1 MGVELKSGTIYIKN
15 QSTNKWE
22 ELGDISDA
30 MITSSDNE
38 LTQGPVFKL
47 DASGTA
53 EFTMTVHKLTF
64 RQKLKLFG
72 LRFTLF
78 EFWKTMKIYFR
89 KRMIR

>member
-15 QSTNKWE
+15 PSTNKWE

-30 MITSSDNE
+30 TITSSDDE
-38 LTQGPVFKL
+38 LTQGPVFKS

-64 RQKLKLFG
+64 RQKLKLLG
-72 LRFTLF
+72 LRVTLF

>member
-15 QSTNKWE
+15 PSTNKWE
-22 ELGDISDA
+22 ELWNISDA
-30 MITSSDNE
+30 TITSSNDE

-53 EFTMTVHKLTF
+53 EFTMTVHNLTF

-72 LRFTLF
+72 LRFMLF
-78 EFWKTMKIYFR
+78 EFWKTIKIYFR

>member
-15 QSTNKWE
+15 PSTNKWE
-22 ELGDISDA
+22 EFGGISDA
-30 MITSSDNE
+30 EITSSDDE

-72 LRFTLF
+72 LRITLF
-78 EFWKTMKIYFR
+78 GFWKTMKTYFG
-89 KRMIR
+89 KKG

>member
-1 MGVELKSGTIYIKN
+1 MGVELKSGTMYIKN
-15 QSTNKWE
+15 PSTNEWE

-30 MITSSDNE
+30 TITSSDDE

-72 LRFTLF
+72 LRVTLF
-78 EFWKTMKIYFR
+78 GFWKTMKIYFR
-89 KRMIR
+89 KKFMK

>member
-1 MGVELKSGTIYIKN
+1 MGTELKSGMMYIKN
-15 QSTNKWE
+15 PSTNKWE

-30 MITSSDNE
+30 EITSSDDE

-72 LRFTLF
+72 LRITLF
-78 EFWKTMKIYFR
+78 GFWKTMKTYFG
-89 KRMIR
+89 KKG

>member
-1 MGVELKSGTIYIKN
+1 MGTELKSGMMYIKN
-15 QSTNKWE
+15 PSTNKWE

-30 MITSSDNE
+30 TITSSDDE

-64 RQKLKLFG
+64 RQKLKLFS
-72 LRFTLF
+72 LRITLF
-78 EFWKTMKIYFR
+78 GFWKTMKIYFR
-89 KRMIR
+89 KRLMK

>member
-1 MGVELKSGTIYIKN
+1 MGTELKSGMMYIKN
-15 QSTNKWE
+15 PSTNKWE

-30 MITSSDNE
+30 EITSSDDE

-53 EFTMTVHKLTF
+53 EFTMIMHKLTF

-72 LRFTLF
+72 LRIALLG
-78 EFWKTMKIYFR
+78 FWKTMKIYFR
-89 KRMIR
+89 KKG

>member
-15 QSTNKWE
+15 PSTNKWE

-30 MITSSDNE
+30 TITSSDDE

-72 LRFTLF
+72 LRVMLF
-78 EFWKTMKIYFR
+78 EFRKTMKIYFR
-89 KRMIR
+89 KGMTR

>member
-15 QSTNKWE
+15 PSTNKWE

-30 MITSSDNE
+30 TITSSDDE

-72 LRFTLF
+72 LRVTLF
-78 EFWKTMKIYFR
+78 EFWKAMKIYFR

>member
-1 MGVELKSGTIYIKN
+1 MGTELKSGMMYIKN
-15 QSTNKWE
+15 SSTNKWE

-30 MITSSDNE
+30 EITSSDDE

-72 LRFTLF
+72 LRIALLG
-78 EFWKTMKIYFR
+78 FWKTMKTYFR
-89 KRMIR
+89 KKG

>member
-1 MGVELKSGTIYIKN
+1 MGTELKSGMMYIKN
-15 QSTNKWE
+15 PSTNKWE

-30 MITSSDNE
+30 EITSSDDE

-53 EFTMTVHKLTF
+53 EFTMIMHKLTF

-72 LRFTLF
+72 LRIALLG
-78 EFWKTMKIYFR
+78 FWKTMKTYFR
-89 KRMIR
+89 KKG

>member
-1 MGVELKSGTIYIKN
+1 MGVELKSGTICIKN
-15 QSTNKWE
+15 PSTNKWE
-22 ELGDISDA
+22 ELRDISDA
-30 MITSSDNE
+30 EITSSDDE

-72 LRFTLF
+72 LRITLF
-78 EFWKTMKIYFR
+78 EFWKTMKIYFG
-89 KRMIR
+89 KRER

>member
-1 MGVELKSGTIYIKN
+1 MGTELKSGMMYIKN
-15 QSTNKWE
+15 PSTNKWE

-30 MITSSDNE
+30 EITSSDDE

-53 EFTMTVHKLTF
+53 EFTMTIHKLTF

-72 LRFTLF
+72 LRITLF
-78 EFWKTMKIYFR
+78 GFWKTMKTYFG
-89 KRMIR
+89 KKG